1 MPQCHTVQGLKD
13 VCACACVWEGHKK
26 KKLHMLKLQNI
37 FQGSKV
43 SGRAG

>member
-1 MPQCHTVQGLKD
+1 MMVAGVIC
-13 VCACACVWEGHKK
+13 VCVGKK
-26 KKLHMLKLQNI
+26 IKLHMLKLQNI

>member
-1 MPQCHTVQGLKD
+1 MPQHHVLCVCLC
-13 VCACACVWEGHKK
+13 VCADMKK
-26 KKLHMLKLQNI
+26 KKLHMLKLWKI